1 MERLQPLSLATRR
14 MLALLADEI
23 QARRKLLRW
32 SEQDLADRLGCARK
46 TVRALES
53 GKPSVAI
60 GTVFEAAVLVGL
72 DLFGGEAAVE
82 ARHAETRLRLDLLPR
97 RIHSRK
103 PELKDDF

>member
-1 MERLQPLSLATRR
+1 MTHPRPHSLATRHG
-14 MLALLADEI
+14 LQLLADEI

-53 GKPSVAI
+53 GKPTVAI
-60 GTVFEAAVLVGL
+60 GTVFEAAFLVGL
-72 DLFGGEAAVE
+72 QLFGDAAAVE
-82 ARHAETRLRLDLLPR
+82 GRLAETRGRLDLLPR

>member
-1 MERLQPLSLATRR
+1 M
-14 MLALLADEI
+14 
-23 QARRKLLRW
+23 
-32 SEQDLADRLGCARK
+32 
-46 TVRALES
+46 
-53 GKPSVAI
+53 AI